1 MREKI
6 WGVLAGGAL
15 GDAMGMPTECWSQE
29 KIRQNFPDGVTEL
42 IASNENDV
50 FGRKL
55 VAGAIT
61 DDTLNVLMILSM
73 IKKIKD
79 RFGWRTISQSC
90 ESGTTTRQF
99 PHLYQDLPP

>member
-6 WGVLAGGAL
+6 WGVLAAGAL

-55 VAGAIT
+55 AAGAIT

-73 IKKIKD
+73 IKKTTG
-79 RFGWRTISQSC
+79 RFGWRTMLRSC
-90 ESGTTTRQF
+90 GNGTTIQVF
-99 PHLYQDLPP
+99 PPLFPVHRH

>member
-6 WGVLAGGAL
+6 LGVLAAGAL

-55 VAGAIT
+55 AAGAIT
-61 DDTLNVLMILSM
+61 DDTLNVLMILRSR
-73 IKKIKD
+73 K
-79 RFGWRTISQSC
+79 SASAQ
-90 ESGTTTRQF
+90 
-99 PHLYQDLPP
+99 